1 MNPNALVDADRHNKS
16 GQSKSAKSGCPEQD
30 NENVTCHREVEETK
44 RNLYEPPRLFDI
56 FTQKAGAIEEKLHR
70 ELKIINSFYETKMIQ
85 IVETQVS
92 RYHLQVARDNEHKHR
107 ETTRIHRDY
116 EEIIQSLLL
125 KIWQD
130 ADTPLFMRESIDVT
144 EALKN
149 HQNAVGILQKLDIK
163 SVRSHRD
170 GELGRKEGYADL

>member
-1 MNPNALVDADRHNKS
+1 MDPISSDQRVRQGAWPAEANLTAIEDVDRYNKS

-30 NENVTCHREVEETK
+30 NERVACLHDVEDAK
-44 RNLYEPPRLFDI
+44 RKLYEPVRLFDI
-56 FTQKAGAIEEKLHR
+56 FTQKAGAIEEKLYR

-92 RYHLQVARDNEHKHR
+92 RYHLQVARDNEHKQR
-107 ETTRIHRDY
+107 ETTRIHREY
-116 EEIIQSLLL
+116 EEIIQSLLF

-144 EALKN
+144 EALEN
-149 HQNAVGILQKLDIK
+149 HQNAVGILK
-163 SVRSHRD
+163 
-170 GELGRKEGYADL
+170 